1 MMNLKRGRWSSQP
14 QSRWQRDLFIVLAAL
29 VFVVHST
36 TALSLSP
43 VRPRSQLVSDL
54 QTCVTPQEV
63 LERVGKYVTPEAD
76 TDGSL
81 SSLVLLRLSKQLIVI
96 DNNDCGDQK
105 TATARSALEPMDSTE
120 NILRVVTTCLATSK
134 GASNDA
140 VVEGFKS
147 CSILARIVPDISE
160 NVFRPVSDF
169 WARQTAH
176 ELLSSLEAHHLSGL
190 KWAFDSLHL
199 ARPSGTFS
207 VPRHLQDSYD
217 SLNLPFRIIPG
228 GMKDVQDIS
237 LSTLTSQVQF
247 KVDAIRTASAQVVK
261 ERRQTAWEGDEGVS
275 PFAYSGKAMPRSS
288 WSPLVEATRNELVDR
303 IGQYYDGCLLN
314 LYPDGGSGMRYHSDP
329 DQGTLWDYDTTVVSV
344 GATRRFSFRVLPGS
358 DSSLQTQPH
367 TFVVMEGDVTHMF
380 NDCQD
385 RFQHTVKKAD
395 DKREVAARASLVFK
409 RTWNYETK
417 L

>member
-1 MMNLKRGRWSSQP
+1 MMNLKRRRWSSQP
-14 QSRWQRDLFIVLAAL
+14 PSRWQRDLFIVLAAFL
-29 VFVVHST
+29 FVLRST

-43 VRPRSQLVSDL
+43 ARPRSQLVSDL

-96 DNNDCGDQK
+96 DNNDCGDIK
-105 TATARSALEPMDSTE
+105 TAAARSALEPMESTE

-134 GASNDA
+134 RASNDA

-176 ELLSSLEAHHLSGL
+176 ELVSSLEAHHLSGL
-190 KWAFDSLHL
+190 KWAFDGLHL
-199 ARPSGTFS
+199 ARPLGNFS

-217 SLNLPFRIIPG
+217 FLNLPFRIIPG

-314 LYPDGGSGMRYHSDP
+314 LYPEGGSGMRYHSDP
-329 DQGTLWDYDTTVVSV
+329 DQGILWDYDTTVVSV

-358 DSSLQTQPH
+358 DSSAQAQPH

-409 RTWNYETK
+409 RTWNYESK